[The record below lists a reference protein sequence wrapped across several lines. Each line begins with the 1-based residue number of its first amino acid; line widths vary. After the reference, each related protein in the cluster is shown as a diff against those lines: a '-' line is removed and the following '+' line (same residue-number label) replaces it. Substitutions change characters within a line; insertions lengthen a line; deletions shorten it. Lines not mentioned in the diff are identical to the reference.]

1 MSSKRSHFDPRLIE
15 FNDAAFLDPGKI
27 DEALRRLMPNAYLSK
42 GSYSYPSRAPLC
54 DLVWNHMDQN
64 HRPLIH
70 NTYEEAARVFID
82 RHASFSL
89 TRFGKWPVAIPV
101 FDGYFRE
108 NGFYQVMVLFGLV
121 VVVCLVECKAG
132 ENGTSME
139 ISWTTASHWLLRF
152 VHPYLNRRIRLLNEE
167 QNRDD
172 DPIRD
177 QRVALRKAQYS
188 FVTDSPDFTNANVVA
203 NNVKFPAVAG
213 THAVSVKEIPEG
225 QPQRVAVAD
234 RAFVI
239 RRTGGTLEV
248 WPGICPHEG
257 AAIGVEHLKGATV
270 KCGWHGLEFG
280 PRRLGPG
287 SGRVVVCG
295 AALELTED
303 QLTVGP
309 APSFAPVA
317 TT

>member
-1 MSSKRSHFDPRLIE
+1 MIE
-15 FNDAAFLDPGKI
+15 FNDAVFLDPEKI
-27 DEALRRLMPNAYLSK
+27 DEALRRLMPNAFLSK
-42 GSYSYPSRAPLC
+42 GSFSYPSRAALC

-70 NTYEEAARVFID
+70 STYEKAARVFID
-82 RHASFSL
+82 RRASFSL
-89 TRFGKWPVAIPV
+89 TRFGKWPIAIPV

-121 VVVCLVECKAG
+121 IVVCLVDCKAG
-132 ENGTSME
+132 ETGTSME
-139 ISWTTASHWLLRF
+139 ISWTTASHRLLRF
-152 VHPYLNRRIRLLNEE
+152 IHPYLNRRIRLLNDV

-177 QRVALRKAQYS
+177 QRVALRKAQYTFS
-188 FVTDSPDFTNANVVA
+188 TDAPDFINANVMA

-213 THAVSVKEIPEG
+213 THEISIRDLSEG
-225 QPQRVAVAD
+225 QPQRIAVAD
-234 RAFVI
+234 RAFIV

-257 AAIGVEHLKGATV
+257 AAIEVGHLKGATAV
-270 KCGWHGLEFG
+270 CAWHGLEFG

-287 SGRVVVCG
+287 SGKLVMCG
-295 AALELTED
+295 AALELTGD
-303 QLTVGP
+303 RLNVGP
-309 APSFAPVA
+309 APSRTPVA
-317 TT
+317 ST